1 MLGTALLGIVS
12 WITSGLLRDGTAWIN
27 NPPFYALL
35 LSPFLFAAFLT
46 FAVTFIQSRSDESL
60 ARRSDRESR

>member
-1 MLGTALLGIVS
+1 MVGTALLGFVS

-27 NPPFYALL
+27 NPPFYTLF

-46 FAVTFIQSRSDESL
+46 FAVTFIQFRSDESL
-60 ARRSDRESR
+60 ARRRDREAR